1 MQQTQKSIFENA
13 WTDMHDVHTN
23 DGKFYSSHEHVTHR
37 KRMNEEEKKKCTAQH
52 TQCAI
57 NERERIKEP
66 CKIYPFANW

>member
-37 KRMNEEEKKKCTAQH
+37 TRMNEVRKKRSEQQQH
-52 TQCAI
+52 IQCAI
-57 NERERIKEP
+57 NERE
-66 CKIYPFANW
+66 